1 MKRNAKTKM
10 YRDYKNFKIELF
22 KKDLRENLENHTNYD
37 YRQLDQTNLVL
48 KLIE

>member
-10 YRDYKNFKIELF
+10 YRDYKTFKIELF
-22 KKDLRENLENHTNYD
+22 KKDLPENLENHTNYD